1 MVLCKRKPKILVEN
15 TQPGE
20 IGRIV
25 AVSTFRLNHAFVNHA
40 QRSGITFSKTEV
52 DDNMQMSHGG
62 HPNCRALIDKL
73 YVRNLNSCLST
84 LQQGEVLVDLGSKY
98 KMISKILTRATP
110 IDPASMY
117 HYNPQDPTHLL
128 QPGMT
133 FRISKDYF
141 PIEV

>member
-1 MVLCKRKPKILVEN
+1 MVEN
-15 TQPGE
+15 TLPGE

-25 AVSTFRLNHAFVNHA
+25 AVSTFKLNHAFVNHA

-84 LQQGEVLVDLGSKY
+84 LKQGEVLVDLGSKY

-117 HYNPQDPTHLL
+117 
-128 QPGMT
+128 
-133 FRISKDYF
+133 
-141 PIEV
+141 